1 MRKLGITLAVLG
13 VLAVATGAAWQA
25 SEPEPLQAGSR
36 SAERL
41 APGSFT
47 VGTRRLEL
55 QDPGRPTQAN
65 GDFAGID
72 GRHLSTRLWF
82 PRDPAG
88 KGPARGPFPL
98 LVWSHGFFGNN
109 GEPVYLAEQLASHG
123 WIVVAANFP
132 LTSYEAPGGP
142 QVFDVVNQPG
152 DVSFLIDTLLDWSAD
167 PQHDFAGRVDETR
180 IAIAGLS
187 LGGMTTE
194 LTAFHPRLRD
204 PRVKA
209 AISVAG
215 PLEFM
220 GPAFFAHAAVPFMM
234 IAGDIDAMIPYESNA
249 RPVLD
254 RVPGGWLVT
263 LAGASHT
270 GFADQ
275 AKWLRWMDNADSIG
289 CFFIKGKTP
298 EDTSDPAFFD
308 RLGTPEEGIRRE
320 MDNRLCKTDPLPE
333 AISPLLQHRIVT
345 LAAQAFLQSQFDADP
360 VARQQAEA
368 YLRETLPAELPGVR
382 VERAPQGGL

>member
-1 MRKLGITLAVLG
+1 MRKLGITLALAGILG
-13 VLAVATGAAWQA
+13 VVTGAAWQA
-25 SEPEPLQAGSR
+25 SEPAPLQAGSR

-41 APGSFT
+41 APGAFA
-47 VGTRRLEL
+47 VGTRTLEL
-55 QDPGRPTQAN
+55 QDPARPTQAN

-72 GRHLSTRLWF
+72 GRHLPTRLWF
-82 PRDPAG
+82 PRDPSG
-88 KGPARGPFPL
+88 EGPATGAFPL

-109 GEPVYLAEQLASHG
+109 AEPAYLAEHLASHG

-142 QVFDVVNQPG
+142 KVFDVVNQPG
-152 DVSFLIDTLLDWSAD
+152 DVSFLIDTLLDWNAD
-167 PQHDFAGRVDETR
+167 PAHAFSGRVDAER

-220 GPAFFAHAAVPFMM
+220 GPAFFRHAQVPFMM

-249 RPVLD
+249 RPVLE
-254 RVPGGWLVT
+254 RVPDGWLVT

-289 CFFIKGKTP
+289 CFFIKDRATQ
-298 EDTSDPAFFD
+298 DTSDPGFFD
-308 RLGTPEEGIRRE
+308 RLGTPEEGILRS
-320 MDNRLCKTDPLPE
+320 MDNRLCTTDPLPQ
-333 AISPLLQHRIVT
+333 AISPVVQHRIVT
-345 LAAQAFLQSQFDADP
+345 LAAHAFLQSQLDRDP
-360 VARQQAEA
+360 AIRQAAEA
-368 YLRETLPAELPGVR
+368 YLRETLPEELHGVA
-382 VERAPQGGL
+382 VEQAAQGSL